1 MLAGKLAALIGF
13 FICLLLQTNTLLQI
27 SDMKNKITLINLA
40 LITVA
45 AFATVLNAYGVI
57 QVNNEVVIGLRWLAL
72 AGLIVY
78 AFIKRNLTTSIL
90 ISMLVGTEIGYDYPE
105 IGTSLHF
112 LRQIFLQMIKT
123 VIAPLLFATLVT
135 GIAGHSDLKQV
146 GRMGWKSLLY
156 FEVVTTFALLIGL
169 FFANWFKPGE
179 GIIPPE
185 TLNAV
190 LPKVSQQTWQ
200 EIVLHSFPENIA
212 KSIYHGEVLQIVVF
226 SVLFGVSLAL
236 LPVVKKEKFVSGVE
250 LLAEVMFKLTKII
263 MLFAPIGVGAA
274 IAETVGH
281 MGIDVL
287 RNLALLL
294 GTLYC
299 ALIVFILVVFVP
311 VALICRV
318 PIIKFAKQI
327 FEPVSIAFAT
337 TSSESALPKAMEKM
351 EKFGVPRQVVSFVM
365 PTGYSFNLDGSTLYL
380 ALATVFVAQ
389 ATGTEMSF
397 GQQLTMVL
405 LLMLTS
411 KGVAGIPRATLVIL
425 LGAIANFGMPE
436 WPVLLIMGI
445 DELMD
450 MARTSVNV
458 IGNCLATTVIA
469 RWEGELDDE
478 KMHRSDQ
485 VVAEEMILEP

>member
-1 MLAGKLAALIGF
+1 
-13 FICLLLQTNTLLQI
+13 
-27 SDMKNKITLINLA
+27 MKNRITIINLV
-40 LITVA
+40 LITIA
-45 AFATVLNAYGVI
+45 AITTVLNAYGVI
-57 QVNNEVVIGLRWLAL
+57 SLGTDVLIILRWLAL
-72 AGLIVY
+72 TGLIIF
-78 AFIKRNLTTSIL
+78 AIIKKNLTTSIL
-90 ISMLVGTEIGYDYPE
+90 ISMLVGTEIGYDFPDL
-105 IGTSLHF
+105 GTSLHF

-179 GIIPPE
+179 GILPPE

-190 LPKVSQQTWQ
+190 LPKVNQQTWQ
-200 EIVLHSFPENIA
+200 DIVVHSFPENIA

-226 SVLFGVSLAL
+226 SVLFGISLAL
-236 LPVVKKEKFVSGVE
+236 IPSVKKEKFVSGVE

-287 RNLALLL
+287 KNLALLL
-294 GTLYC
+294 ATLYC
-299 ALIVFILVVFVP
+299 ALIVFILIVFVP
-311 VALICRV
+311 IALICRIPV
-318 PIIKFAKQI
+318 IKFAKTI

-351 EKFGVPRQVVSFVM
+351 EKFGVPRQIVSFVM

-458 IGNCLATTVIA
+458 TGNCLATAVIA
-469 RWEGELDDE
+469 RWEGELDDD
-478 KMHRSDQ
+478 KMNKSDQ
-485 VVAEEMILEP
+485 ITEEVILEEA

>member
-1 MLAGKLAALIGF
+1 MRKTLTIFNWILISLT
-13 FICLLLQTNTLLQI
+13 IITSLLHAYDLVQ
-27 SDMKNKITLINLA
+27 
-40 LITVA
+40 
-45 AFATVLNAYGVI
+45 FPETVLFVF
-57 QVNNEVVIGLRWLAL
+57 RWLAL
-72 AGLIVY
+72 TGLIVY
-78 AFIKRNLTTSIL
+78 AFVKKNLTTSIL
-90 ISMLVGTEIGYDYPE
+90 ISMLVGTAIGYDYPE
-105 IGTSLHF
+105 IATNLSF
-112 LRQIFLQMIKT
+112 LRKIFLQMIKT
-123 VIAPLLFATLVT
+123 IIAPLLFATLVA

-156 FEVVTTFALLIGL
+156 FELVTTVALVIGL
-169 FFANWFKPGE
+169 VFANWFKPGE
-179 GIIPPE
+179 GLFPPDTFTE
-185 TLNAV
+185 A
-190 LPKVSQQTWQ
+190 LPSVQQQGWQ
-200 EIVLHSFPENIA
+200 DVILHSFPENIA

-226 SVLFGVSLAL
+226 SLIFGVSLAL
-236 LPVVKKEKFVSGVE
+236 IPSEKKQKFVSGIE
-250 LLAEVMFKLTKII
+250 ILAEIMFKFTKII

-281 MGIDVL
+281 MGIEVL
-287 RNLALLL
+287 KNLAMLL

-299 ALIVFILVVFVP
+299 ALLTFILLV
-311 VALICRV
+311 LV
-318 PIIKFAKQI
+318 PIAYFCRINIVKFAKTI

-351 EKFGVPRQVVSFVM
+351 EKFGVPRQIVSFVM

-389 ATGTEMSF
+389 AAGVDFPVS
-397 GQQLTMVL
+397 QQIAMVF

-425 LGAIANFGMPE
+425 LGAVSNFGMPE

-458 IGNCLATTVIA
+458 TGNCLATAVIA
-469 RWEGELDDE
+469 RWEGELDDD
-478 KMHRSDQ
+478 KMNASDQ
-485 VVAEEMILEP
+485 PEMVAAESEV